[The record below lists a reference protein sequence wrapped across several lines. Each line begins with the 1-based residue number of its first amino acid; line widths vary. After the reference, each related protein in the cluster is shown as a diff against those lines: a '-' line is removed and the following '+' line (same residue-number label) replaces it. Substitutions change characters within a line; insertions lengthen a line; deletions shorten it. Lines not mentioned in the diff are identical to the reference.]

1 MLDQLKEEAK
11 FFCSQVASQFLSR
24 TNIEGKKRGISYGVD
39 LDISLKGSTLFFVF
53 KKGEETHTFTIPMPF
68 IEDGVLLI
76 EQNEV
81 RRAICDFFFREEN
94 RSINYFA
101 AMGRIVLDNPIGIVP
116 AAFIKKV
123 SFIQQIV
130 YSFENKNT
138 STIIYNL
145 QRAIS
150 EVVNKFPL
158 YETQMKS
165 WAMNQRLV
173 IIDPV
178 FDALRSPEDRL
189 HYQVEKN
196 RAYFDRGWTSI
207 GLSDGTLADKN
218 YILKKDL
225 RCLTPLGIKYHNPQR
240 NLFSTLGMKGDELPL
255 VRSESMQKL
264 MDQGIT
270 RKGWNLF
277 TVFVDVPD
285 VFEDQIMVDKKH
297 RGKFITLS
305 KRYQCFGMMRVK
317 RGEIIKKG
325 TTLSISD
332 LGVPKKCDVE
342 ADKIRVAK
350 IADTFVNVGGVPTPA
365 FNVVVEYKRYLR
377 DGVKIT
383 NLHGNKGVI
392 RMQDLGKAIDPRNGE
407 LRQIDVI
414 VSARSVK
421 KRKNFGQ
428 LFEAMVNNIWPD
440 DEKPLVFADEAEINL
455 DNLKKRLVEKGLP
468 DDGTWMCN
476 TYAGQ
481 LTAVAGKVFWGVTA
495 SVENALWD
503 EEDTVRVNNRLLRT
517 AGLKFSHVELR
528 ALKTRFGDNN
538 AIYGE
543 VMSYAQGGHDL
554 HETLKILNSK
564 RAILPNDVP
573 VVSFKDIK
581 AVDQSKGTI
590 FAREMIE
597 GTVVDEFIYHDGFVL
612 ELPVNYCA
620 MVDATGKVV
629 HEGVNGG
636 YAPANVVKTYN
647 FTKIYIP
654 NASLRRCWQ
663 HDTGKYG
670 LSEVGVLLNNLVVM
684 CHRHAAEPNNAVH
697 LNQLYRSISTYFS
710 KVSKMMGT
718 KRGDVSTLGMSVRYP
733 FSAKAVATLSNRLPE
748 NTIEIHEGMAKTL
761 GVSNGDVV
769 LVERFPCLGFM
780 SVRPQKV
787 RVTNDEMCRY
797 TIRVS
802 GNNLC
807 SLGLDFDG
815 DVLFVA
821 SFHTPE
827 AKALLRKEWNNP
839 QKDCYGVIC
848 RLNEKAGTPHVDCM
862 DLNDY
867 NIVPFKK
874 VTNEAHAEMVEKA
887 TGVKAHTGPV
897 IALAYNLMRII
908 ENSPLANNQQ
918 VNIAAEVF
926 LDRVGNTV
934 FKQKH
939 GVKSLHSIVVD
950 AICSGNVETLI
961 KHEFD
966 RETSQTIC
974 DLVRAKGREIGITD
988 LEKYHAKAKE
998 KGWSNVINLIVR
1010 KQNRIYFA
1018 SRANL
1023 ETIELLA
1030 ALDSPA
1036 VDVPSTIFH
1045 NMLMGKTE
1053 HKRTL
1058 MDECLDERMV
1068 ERLNSA
1074 ASKEAAQELFKVLD
1088 ALCVR
1093 DEEAEAQSIQEYYRK
1108 SQEEFKEKHVDPT
1121 IIVVEGLRGFGKIIL

>member
-1 MLDQLKEEAK
+1 MLDQLKEKAK
-11 FFCSQVASQFLSR
+11 FFCSHVASQFLAR
-24 TNIEGKKRGISYGVD
+24 TNVEGKKHGISYGVN
-39 LDISLKGSTLFFVF
+39 LDISLKGVVLFFTF
-53 KKGEETHTFTIPMPF
+53 KKGEEIYTFTIPMPF
-68 IEDGVLLI
+68 VEDGVLLI

-81 RRAICDFFFREEN
+81 RRAVCEFFFRE
-94 RSINYFA
+94 RDLVVDYFA
-101 AMGRIVLDNPIGIVP
+101 AMGRVIFDNPVGIIP

-123 SFIQQIV
+123 SFLQQIV

-138 STIIYNL
+138 SAIIYNL
-145 QRAIS
+145 QRAIN

-158 YETQMKS
+158 YETQMKA
-165 WAMNQRLV
+165 WAMNKRLV
-173 IIDPV
+173 IVDPM
-178 FDALRSPEDRL
+178 FDALRGPEARL

-218 YILKKDL
+218 YILTEDL
-225 RCLTPLGIKYHNPQR
+225 RKLTPLGMKYHNPQR

-264 MDQGIT
+264 MDKGIT

-277 TVFVDVPD
+277 TVFVDVLD
-285 VFEDQIMVDKKH
+285 VFEDQIVVDKKH
-297 RGKFITLS
+297 RGKFITLT
-305 KRYQCFGMMRVK
+305 KRYQCFGVMSVK
-317 RGEIIKKG
+317 VGEIINKG

-342 ADKIRVAK
+342 ADKVRVTK

-377 DGVKIT
+377 DGVKMT

-392 RMQDLGKAIDPRNGE
+392 HMQDLGKAIDPRTGE

-428 LFEAMVNNIWPD
+428 LFEAMANNIWPD
-440 DEKPLVFADEAEINL
+440 DKKPLVFTDEAEINL
-455 DNLKKRLVEKGLP
+455 NNLKTKLVECGLP

-476 TYAGQ
+476 TYVGQ
-481 LTAVAGKVFWGVTA
+481 LTGIAGKVFWGVTA

-517 AGLKFSHVELR
+517 AGLKFSHVEQR

-538 AIYGE
+538 PIYAE

-554 HETLKILNSK
+554 HETLRILNSK
-564 RAILPNDVP
+564 REVLPNNMP
-573 VVSFKDIK
+573 EVSFKDIK

-590 FAREMIE
+590 FDRNKIE
-597 GTVVDEFIYHDGFVL
+597 GTIVDEFIYHNGFIL

-620 MVDATGKVV
+620 MVDGTGKVV
-629 HEGVNGG
+629 HEGVNSGF
-636 YAPANVVKTYN
+636 APANVVKTYN

-670 LSEVGVLLNNLVVM
+670 LSEVGVLLNNLVIM
-684 CHRHAAEPNNAVH
+684 CHRYAAEPNNAIH
-697 LNQLYRSISTYFS
+697 LTQLYRSIYTYFS
-710 KVSKMMGT
+710 KISKMMGT
-718 KRGDVSTLGMSVRYP
+718 KRGDISTLGMSVRYP

-748 NTIEIHEGMAKTL
+748 NTIEIHESMAKTL

-787 RVTNDEMCRY
+787 HVSKDEMCRY

-815 DVLFVA
+815 DVIFVA

-827 AKALLRKEWNNP
+827 SKALLRKEWNNP

-848 RLNEKAGTPHVDCM
+848 RLNEKAGVPHIDCLVL
-862 DLNDY
+862 DDY

-874 VTNEAHAEMVEKA
+874 VTNEAHADMVEKA

-908 ENSPLANNQQ
+908 ENSLLANDQQ

-950 AICSGNVETLI
+950 AICTGNVETLV

-974 DLVRAKGREIGITD
+974 DLVRAKGREIGVHD
-988 LEKYHAKAKE
+988 LEKYHKKAKE
-998 KGWSNVINLIVR
+998 RGWSNVINLIVR

-1018 SRANL
+1018 SRASL
-1023 ETIELLA
+1023 ETIELLT

-1036 VDVPSTIFH
+1036 VDMPSTIYH
-1045 NMLMGKTE
+1045 NMLMGKSE

-1058 MDECLDERMV
+1058 MDECLDKKMV

-1074 ASKEAAQELFKVLD
+1074 NSKEAAQELFKILDVLFEPN
-1088 ALCVR
+1088 
-1093 DEEAEAQSIQEYYRK
+1093 EEEKRASIQEYFKK
-1108 SQEEFKEKHVDPT
+1108 SQEMFKEKHVDAEL
-1121 IIVVEGLRGFGKIIL
+1121 IVVEGLYNPGKII